1 MKEKY
6 GYDTSSINPNQPMLL
21 HIDLRNDNR
30 KILLIPS
37 LCRLTGMTDGNR

>member
-6 GYDTSSINPNQPMLL
+6 GYDTSSINPNQPMLIY
-21 HIDLRNDNR
+21 IDKRNNR

-37 LCRLTGMTDGNR
+37 LCRLTGMTDENR